1 MLHAILISI
10 TIIIIIIIIII
21 RQCLFKKVTTMV
33 IRGYIFINAD
43 FNKIMK
49 I

>member
-10 TIIIIIIIIII
+10 TIIIIIIIII